1 MSKTTIR
8 LIILFCLLSMSI
20 GLIGCNGPSPSR
32 KVQPPTALSS
42 AQIWIKQHAIV
53 LKTTDPQASLDDL
66 LPLKALI
73 GTASLVG
80 LGEATHGSH
89 EFFTMKHRLLE
100 FLVKK
105 MGFTMF
111 AMEGSWSAGEL
122 INRYIVQGQGDAG
135 KVLQLFHFWTWN
147 TQEVLDLLK
156 WMRAYNADPTHFQK
170 ISFAGFDCQLIEPNT
185 YESVTHYLQSVDPP
199 RVATVAAL
207 YQGLRP
213 DPAVSMGKY
222 EVAYHQLPQSTLQRY
237 VTQARQVY
245 DLLTQQQAAYVKRS
259 SPQAFA
265 LAVQEARVIMQHAQL
280 FSANSDEAGGFR
292 DKAMAENITWL
303 HEQTQNG
310 KKLVLWAH
318 DGHIATGEQPAMGSY
333 LRERYGAN
341 YLAVG
346 MSFYEGSFNAV
357 GLGDKGQST
366 PVQHFDV
373 QLSDPGSYNDTLG
386 HLGLSLYALDLRHLP
401 DGAADQ
407 WLQVPHNFAMIGAG
421 NDSRRESYM
430 NLLFLPHYF
439 DVLIHIQK
447 VSASHL
453 LPSPA

>member
-8 LIILFCLLSMSI
+8 LNILLCLLFVSFD
-20 GLIGCNGPSPSR
+20 LTGCNGPSPR
-32 KVQPPTALSS
+32 RNVQPPPALSA

-53 LKTTDPQASLDDL
+53 LKTTDPQAPLDDL
-66 LPLKALI
+66 SPLKALI

-100 FLVKK
+100 FLVEK

-111 AMEGSWSAGEL
+111 AMEGSWSAGEQ
-122 INRYIVQGQGDAG
+122 INRYVVQGQGDAA

-147 TQEVLDLLK
+147 TQEVLDMLT
-156 WMRAYNADPTHFQK
+156 WMRAYNADPTHLQK
-170 ISFAGFDCQLIEPNT
+170 ISFAGFDCQLIESNT
-185 YESVTHYLQSVDPP
+185 YESVTQYLQAVDPP
-199 RVATVAAL
+199 RVASVVAL

-213 DPAVSMGKY
+213 DPTVSMGQY
-222 EVAYHQLPQSTLQRY
+222 ESAYQQLPQSTLQRN
-237 VTQARQVY
+237 VNQAQKVY
-245 DLLTQQQAAYVKRS
+245 DLLTQQQAVYEKRS

-265 LAVQEARVIMQHAQL
+265 LTVQEARVIVQHAQL

-292 DKAMAENITWL
+292 DKAMAENIAWL
-303 HEQTQNG
+303 HEQTQSG

-318 DGHIATGEQPAMGSY
+318 DGHIATGEQPAMGWF
-333 LRERYGAN
+333 LRERYGTN

-357 GLGDKGQST
+357 GLDTKGQST
-366 PVQHFDV
+366 PVQPFDV
-373 QLSDPGSYNDTLG
+373 QLSDPGSYNETFG
-386 HLGLSLYALDLRHLP
+386 HLGLSYFALDLRHFA
-401 DGAADQ
+401 DGAPGQ
-407 WLQVPHNFAMIGAG
+407 WFQVPHNFAMIGAAYD
-421 NDSRRESYM
+421 NRKASYM
-430 NLLFLPHYF
+430 SLLFLPQYF

-447 VSASHL
+447 VTASRL
-453 LPSPA
+453 LPLTS

>member
-1 MSKTTIR
+1 MSKATVGFIG
-8 LIILFCLLSMSI
+8 LFCLLSVSI
-20 GLIGCNGPSPSR
+20 GLLGCNGPSPR
-32 KVQPPTALSS
+32 NVQPPPALSA
-42 AQIWIKQHAIV
+42 AQTWIKQHAI
-53 LKTTDPQASLDDL
+53 LFKTTDPQAPLDDL
-66 LPLKALI
+66 LPLKPLI

-80 LGEATHGSH
+80 LGEETHGSH

-100 FLVKK
+100 FLVEK

-111 AMEGSWSAGEL
+111 AMEGSWSAGEQ
-122 INRYIVQGQGDAG
+122 INQYIVQGQGDAG
-135 KVLQLFHFWTWN
+135 EVLQLFHSWIWN

-156 WMRAYNADPTHFQK
+156 WMRAYNADSHHLQK
-170 ISFAGFDCQLIEPNT
+170 LSFAGFDCQLIEPTT
-185 YESVTHYLQSVDPP
+185 YESVIQYFQSVDPP

-222 EVAYHQLPQSTLQRY
+222 EAAYQQLPQSTQQRY

-245 DLLTQQQAAYVKRS
+245 DLLNQQQAAYEKRS

-265 LAVQEARVIMQHAQL
+265 LAVQEARVIVQHAQL
-280 FSANSDEAGGFR
+280 LSSNPDEAGGFR
-292 DKAMAENITWL
+292 DKAMADNIAWL
-303 HEQTQNG
+303 HEQTQSG

-318 DGHIATGEQPAMGSY
+318 DGHIATGEQPAMGWY
-333 LRERYGAN
+333 LRQRYGTH

-357 GLGDKGQST
+357 GLGDKSQST
-366 PVQHFDV
+366 PVQPFDV
-373 QLSDPGSYNDTLG
+373 QLSDPGSYNDTFG
-386 HLGLSLYALDLRHLP
+386 HLGLSLYALDLRHFP

-407 WLQVPHNFAMIGAG
+407 WLQVPHNFAMIGDRY
-421 NDSRRESYM
+421 DSRRASYM
-430 NLLFLPHYF
+430 NLLFLPQYF

-447 VSASHL
+447 VTASHL
-453 LPSPA
+453 LPLTS